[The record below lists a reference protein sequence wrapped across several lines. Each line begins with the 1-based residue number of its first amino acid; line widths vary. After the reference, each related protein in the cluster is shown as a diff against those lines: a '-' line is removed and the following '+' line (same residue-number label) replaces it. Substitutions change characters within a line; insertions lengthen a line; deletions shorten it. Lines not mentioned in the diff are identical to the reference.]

1 MAVRDIVIFP
11 DDPLTRKAKP
21 IEVFGPELVRLAADM
36 IETMDVNDGVGLA
49 GPQVGVSRRILVLRE
64 PEKEAM
70 CLVNP
75 EILAF
80 DGEETAEEG
89 CLSLPHLYAQVSRA
103 KRIRV
108 RAQDQYGAAHEF
120 EATDLLA
127 RIIQHEYDH
136 LEGVV
141 ILDRLDILTRQEK
154 SVEWDEIRQQLT
166 AAAEAD

>member
-1 MAVRDIVIFP
+1 MAVRDIVIYP
-11 DDPLTRKAKP
+11 DYPLTHKAKP

-36 IETMDVNDGVGLA
+36 IETMDANDGVGLA

-64 PEKEAM
+64 PEKDAM

-75 EILAF
+75 ELLEF
-80 DGEETAEEG
+80 EGEETAEEG
-89 CLSLPHLYAQVSRA
+89 CLSLPHLYAQVARA

-108 RAQDQYGAAHEF
+108 RAQDQYGAPIEF
-120 EATDLLA
+120 EATDLVA
-127 RIIQHEYDH
+127 RIIQHECDH

-141 ILDRLDILTRQEK
+141 ILDRLDVLSRQEK
-154 SVEWDEIRQQLT
+154 TLEWDEIRQHLT